1 MALKLSSTDKNLQAL
16 LEEIWKDNHVNAVEN
31 LKLRKQSDAVADAF
45 KDSPAVAKQL
55 GHVQMLVDLL
65 ADKLK
70 DLSVAV
76 YQQNIRSKKAEGD
89 TSHHE
94 SSDLQTHALLDTAAG
109 GDTDQLIAADD
120 HDKRALMEQRE
131 ALIRAIEYQIAYL
144 VIAVETTTGRLKI

>member
-1 MALKLSSTDKNLQAL
+1 MALKLRSTDKNLQAL
-16 LEEIWKDNHVNAVEN
+16 LEEIWKDNHVNAIEN

-45 KDSPAVAKQL
+45 KDSPAVVKQL

-76 YQQNIRSKKAEGD
+76 YQQDIRSKKVEGD

-94 SSDLQTHALLDTAAG
+94 SSDLQTRALLDTAAG
-109 GDTDQLIAADD
+109 GNTDRLIAADG
-120 HDKRALMEQRE
+120 HDKRVLMEQRE
-131 ALIRAIEYQIAYL
+131 TLIRAIEYQIAYM
-144 VIAVETTTGRLKI
+144 VVASESTVGRLQI